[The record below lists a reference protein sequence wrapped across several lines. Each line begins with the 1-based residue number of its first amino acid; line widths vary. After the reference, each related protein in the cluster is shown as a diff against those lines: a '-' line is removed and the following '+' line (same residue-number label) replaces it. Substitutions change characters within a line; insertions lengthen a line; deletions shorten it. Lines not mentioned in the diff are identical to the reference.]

1 MVEDHGSLVQE
12 PSGSLVQEPSQE
24 TVDKLKTPKRPR
36 TPQGSLPGS
45 QPGKSPNVQKILKA
59 YTDIIY
65 KQASPRQRSA
75 SVDIT
80 NLSRSEAKALTRRYS
95 QDVRK
100 TNSSPMAKGT
110 DTQSEKLEILTELPI
125 VTGKLDPLF
134 GETGLPVSP
143 NSASVSPKS
152 GAISPKSGAVS
163 PKAGGIS
170 PKDGSW
176 MSARKGNPDL
186 VSDGGSKQKKNG
198 DSPSSNPPK
207 SPKGIDIVELSQE
220 LLQSF
225 RKSKRHRRESGHK
238 KEGKHNSDKHND
250 DGKHVQTN
258 IGENIIVSTVS
269 SPEMTTN
276 INLLSSPPLK
286 SVISSQK
293 DADINLL
300 ATPSRPTGL
309 ENQYLSG
316 LPTPAQDQNRTALPE
331 AQSVISLQK
340 STPDAMTPKFGG
352 GSTGKSDRH
361 HKTKKLMSSTERL
374 KRRASVESNT
384 SAHMTTGSF
393 VSSTQKLLK
402 ETSIE
407 PLSTA
412 SGTQALG
419 NDPYS
424 FQLSQSQREVS
435 VTILC

>member
-1 MVEDHGSLVQE
+1 MVEEHGSLVQE

-100 TNSSPMAKGT
+100 PNSSPMAKGT
-110 DTQSEKLEILTELPI
+110 NTQSEKLEILTELPI
-125 VTGKLDPLF
+125 VTGKPDALF

-163 PKAGGIS
+163 PKAGTIS

-176 MSARKGNPDL
+176 MSARKGNPDIA
-186 VSDGGSKQKKNG
+186 SDSGSKQKRNG

-207 SPKGIDIVELSQE
+207 SPKGIDITELSQE

-225 RKSKRHRRESGHK
+225 RKSKRHRRESGHT

-258 IGENIIVSTVS
+258 ISENIIVSTVS

-293 DADINLL
+293 DADVNPLT
-300 ATPSRPTGL
+300 TPSRPTGL

-316 LPTPAQDQNRTALPE
+316 LPTPTQDQNRTALPE
-331 AQSVISLQK
+331 AHSVISLQK

-352 GSTGKSDRH
+352 GSTGKTDRH
-361 HKTKKLMSSTERL
+361 HKAKKLMSSTERL

-435 VTILC
+435 ATILC

>member
-1 MVEDHGSLVQE
+1 MVEDHGSLIQE
-12 PSGSLVQEPSQE
+12 PTGSLVQEPSQE

-80 NLSRSEAKALTRRYS
+80 NLSRSEAKALTRRHS

-100 TNSSPMAKGT
+100 PNSSPMAKGT
-110 DTQSEKLEILTELPI
+110 GTQFEKLEILTELPI
-125 VTGKLDPLF
+125 VTGKPDPLF
-134 GETGLPVSP
+134 SETGKPVSP
-143 NSASVSPKS
+143 NSASGSPKS

-163 PKAGGIS
+163 PKTGAIS

-176 MSARKGNPDL
+176 MSARKGNPDII
-186 VSDGGSKQKKNG
+186 SDSGSKQKKNG

-225 RKSKRHRRESGHK
+225 RKNKRHRRESGHK
-238 KEGKHNSDKHND
+238 KEGKHHSDKHND

-258 IGENIIVSTVS
+258 ISENIIVSTVS

-293 DADINLL
+293 DADVNPLT
-300 ATPSRPTGL
+300 TPSRPTGL

-316 LPTPAQDQNRTALPE
+316 LPTPTQDQNRTALPE
-331 AQSVISLQK
+331 AHSVISLQK

-352 GSTGKSDRH
+352 GSTGKTDRH
-361 HKTKKLMSSTERL
+361 HKAKKLMSSTERL

-435 VTILC
+435 ATILC